1 MFKEEAATNKI
12 SDLGEF
18 GLIEHITKKV
28 KIRNSSTKLGIGD
41 DAAVLNYNDKDIVV
55 TTDLLVEG
63 VHFDMV
69 FTPLKHL
76 GYKAVVVNVSDI
88 YAMNAQP
95 RQITVSLAISSK
107 YSAEA
112 IEEIY
117 AGINLASEHYG
128 VDVIGGDTTSSLSG
142 LMISITAIGEIEKGK
157 AVLRSGAKE
166 NDLIVLSGDVGGAY
180 IGLTILQQE
189 KEVWKVNPN
198 SQPDFQGK
206 DYVLERQLK
215 PEARKDII
223 ALLKQMDVLP
233 TSMIDVSDGISSEI
247 MHICKASE
255 VGCNIYEEKIPL
267 DPTTYQGA
275 RDFNL
280 DPTMCAL
287 NGGEDYELIFTIAQ
301 ADFDKIKGNPNLTVI
316 GHITTKESGTN
327 LISSGGSVIGLKAQG
342 WDGFKKG

>member
-1 MFKEEAATNKI
+1 MFNEEKTTHKI
-12 SDLGEF
+12 NELGEF
-18 GLIEHITKKV
+18 GLIDHITKKV
-28 KIRNSSTKLGIGD
+28 KIRNSSTKIGIGD
-41 DAAVLNYNDKDIVV
+41 DAAVLNHSAQDIVV

-76 GYKAVVVNVSDI
+76 GYKAVVVNLSDV

-107 YSAEA
+107 YSVDA

-117 AGINLASEHYG
+117 EGVILASEHYG
-128 VDVIGGDTTSSLSG
+128 VDVVGGDTTSSLSG
-142 LMISITAIGEIEKGK
+142 LMISVTAIGEVDKDK

-198 SQPDFQGK
+198 SQPDFTGK

-215 PEARKDII
+215 PEARKDIVI
-223 ALLKQMDVLP
+223 LLNKMGVVP
-233 TSMIDVSDGISSEI
+233 TSMIDVSDGVSSEI
-247 MHICKASE
+247 MHICKSSN
-255 VGCNIYEEKIPL
+255 VGCNIYEEKIPI

-275 RDFNL
+275 RDFDL

-287 NGGEDYELIFTIAQ
+287 NGGEDYELLFTVSQ
-301 ADFDKIKGNPNLTVI
+301 SDFDKIKGNPNLTVI
-316 GHITTKESGTN
+316 GHIATKETGMN
-327 LISSGGSVIGLKAQG
+327 LISSGGSVIPLKAQG
-342 WDGFKKG
+342 WDGLKK